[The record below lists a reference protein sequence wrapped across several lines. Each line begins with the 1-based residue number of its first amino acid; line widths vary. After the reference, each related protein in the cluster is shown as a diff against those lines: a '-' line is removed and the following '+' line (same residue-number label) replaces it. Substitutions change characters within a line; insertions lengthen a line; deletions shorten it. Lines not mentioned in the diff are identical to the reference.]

1 MQVFFLFVRK
11 KCFVDAMGF
20 PALRARA
27 HLSGPDGPVDFPA
40 LRARAHMSAPAV
52 LWITRAGL
60 AVDYGPGGPV
70 DYACWHMLWIT
81 RLTPLWISGG
91 VGAGF
96 IVAPSHCGGGE

>member
-1 MQVFFLFVRK
+1 MFFSFVRK
-11 KCFVDAMGF
+11 KCFVDAGIK
-20 PALRARA
+20 RAGLA
-27 HLSGPDGPVDFPA
+27 VDY
-40 LRARAHMSAPAV
+40 APAV
-52 LWITRAGL
+52 LWITGLTALWITRARL
-60 AVDYGPGGPV
+60 AV